1 MFMDIFYLNSKNFLQ
16 FIDEEFIKQFKKK
29 ELGSKKRIIEH
40 SMSMFIL
47 EYLLKRFYKI
57 ENFEIVYENK
67 KPKLKNDEIYF
78 NISHSKDIILIAFN
92 DSSVGVD
99 IEQKKERDFKK
110 LSDYYNVQFKNKED
124 FYEFWTKL
132 EAGIKLQKPV
142 IDTITRDFIKGCKLS
157 IASVEIIEKLNLY
170 QIKAIEKI
178 DTNDII
184 KNNNNSIIIVKK
196 SI

>member
-1 MFMDIFYLNSKNFLQ
+1 MDIFYLSSKNFLQ
-16 FIDEEFIKQFKKK
+16 FIVEEFIKQFKKK

-78 NISHSKDIILIAFN
+78 NISHSKDIILIAFS

-124 FYEFWTKL
+124 FYELWTKL

-170 QIKAIEKI
+170 QIKAIEKT

>member
-1 MFMDIFYLNSKNFLQ
+1 MFMDIFYLSSKNFLQ

-78 NISHSKDIILIAFN
+78 NISHSKDIILIAFS

>member
-1 MFMDIFYLNSKNFLQ
+1 MDIFYLNSKNFLQ

>member
-1 MFMDIFYLNSKNFLQ
+1 MDIFYLSSKNFLQ

-178 DTNDII
+178 DTNGII

>member
-78 NISHSKDIILIAFN
+78 NISHSKDIILIAFS

>member
-1 MFMDIFYLNSKNFLQ
+1 MDIFYLSSKNFLQ

-124 FYEFWTKL
+124 FYEFWTRL
-132 EAGIKLQKPV
+132 EAEIKLQKPV
-142 IDTITRDFIKGCKLS
+142 IDIITRDFTKDYKLS
-157 IASVEIIEKLNLY
+157 IASVDIIEKLNLY
-170 QIKAIEKI
+170 EIRAIKKI
-178 DTNDII
+178 SLKEVM
-184 KNNNNSIIIVKK
+184 KNPKNSIIIVKK
-196 SI
+196 NI

>member
-1 MFMDIFYLNSKNFLQ
+1 MDIFYLNSKNFLQ

-78 NISHSKDIILIAFN
+78 NISHSKDIILIAFS

>member
-1 MFMDIFYLNSKNFLQ
+1 MFMDIFYLSSKNFLQ

>member
-1 MFMDIFYLNSKNFLQ
+1 MDIFYLSSKNFLQ

-29 ELGSKKRIIEH
+29 ELSSKKRIIEH

-124 FYEFWTKL
+124 FYEFWTRL
-132 EAGIKLQKPV
+132 EAEIKLQKPV
-142 IDTITRDFIKGCKLS
+142 IDIITRDFTKDYKLS
-157 IASVEIIEKLNLY
+157 IASVDIIEKLNLY
-170 QIKAIEKI
+170 EIRAIKKI
-178 DTNDII
+178 SLKEVM
-184 KNNNNSIIIVKK
+184 KNPKNSIIIVKK
-196 SI
+196 NI

>member
-1 MFMDIFYLNSKNFLQ
+1 MFMDIFYLSSKNFLQ

-78 NISHSKDIILIAFN
+78 NISHSKDIILIVFS

-110 LSDYYNVQFKNKED
+110 LSDYYNIQFKNKED

>member
-1 MFMDIFYLNSKNFLQ
+1 MDIFYLSSKNFLQ

-78 NISHSKDIILIAFN
+78 NISHSKDIILIAFS

-124 FYEFWTKL
+124 FYEFWTRL
-132 EAGIKLQKPV
+132 EAEIKLQKPV
-142 IDTITRDFIKGCKLS
+142 IDIITRDFTKDYKLS
-157 IASVEIIEKLNLY
+157 IASVDIIEKLNLY
-170 QIKAIEKI
+170 EIRAIKKI
-178 DTNDII
+178 SLKEVM
-184 KNNNNSIIIVKK
+184 KNPKNSIIIVKK
-196 SI
+196 NI